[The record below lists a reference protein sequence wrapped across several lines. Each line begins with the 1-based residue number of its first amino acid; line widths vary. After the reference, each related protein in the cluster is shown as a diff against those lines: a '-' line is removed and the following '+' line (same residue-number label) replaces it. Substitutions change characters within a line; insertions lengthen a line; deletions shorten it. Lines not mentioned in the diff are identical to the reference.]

1 MAGIYLKLG
10 TVRSMKSSNLINTAH
25 RYEDKGTG
33 IFCFKS
39 ERDTRDIG
47 VIASRNGLSRPCYT
61 LKDTDNLISKVFSER
76 EKMKDIHNK
85 ELEILLIDECQLLS
99 LEHCKQI
106 LFLSRY
112 FSILLYGLRS
122 DFKAN
127 TWEAV
132 SFLENFAKDV
142 EEVKNPCQ
150 YCSSLAK
157 LNLRLVNGEP
167 VVTGD
172 SISID
177 EDLTK
182 SEYIPVCPKCYA
194 EKVFFKDILNNI

>member
-1 MAGIYLKLG
+1 MAGIFLKLG

-47 VIASRNGLSRPCYT
+47 VIASRNGLKRPCYT
-61 LKDTDNLISKVFSER
+61 LKDTDDLVEVVINEAR
-76 EKMKDIHNK
+76 RMKWNENK
-85 ELEILLIDECQLLS
+85 DLEILLIDECQLLS
-99 LEHCKQI
+99 LNHCKQI
-106 LFLSRY
+106 LLLSRY
-112 FSILLYGLRS
+112 YSILLYGLRS

-167 VVTGD
+167 VTTGD

-182 SEYIPVCPKCYA
+182 SEYVPVCPKCYA
-194 EKVFFKDILNNI
+194 ERVFFKDVLDNI